1 MLRALIVDD
10 EIASIK
16 SLEIL
21 LNKFCKQVEVIGK
34 AQSINEALEVV
45 IKYKPDIV
53 FLDIEMPSGTGF
65 DFLERCPE
73 ITFDV
78 IFITA
83 YNNYAVKAFKYS
95 AIDYILKPIEIDE
108 LVRAVEKIS
117 NQKKKEFNSSNKYKA
132 LFENL
137 KELIPQKL
145 VVTSNGK
152 YEYIDLRSV
161 VFLEQKENSII
172 LHLENKLTLEI
183 DESIELIEEQLIER
197 NFFRIQQNCMINIQ
211 KVSKIIKQNGY
222 CIELTNGILL
232 PVTNSKRDELIQKLS
247 EINIHHT

>member
-1 MLRALIVDD
+1 MLKALIVDD

-21 LNKFCKQVEVIGK
+21 LSKFCKQVEVIGN
-34 AQSINEALEVV
+34 AQSIDDATILVQ
-45 IKYKPDIV
+45 KHKPDVV

-73 ITFDV
+73 INFDV

-95 AIDYILKPIEIDE
+95 AIDYILKPIDIEE
-108 LVRAVEKIS
+108 LVKAVEKIYD
-117 NQKKKEFNSSNKYKA
+117 QKKKEFNSSNKYNA
-132 LFENL
+132 LFDNL

-152 YEYIDLRSV
+152 YEYVDLRNMV
-161 VFLEQKENSII
+161 YVEQKENFII
-172 LHLENKLTLEI
+172 FHNDNKSTL
-183 DESIELIEEQLIER
+183 SIEDPIDSIEEQLLER
-197 NFFRIQQNCMINIQ
+197 NFFRIQQNCLINIL
-211 KVSKIIKQNGY
+211 KVSKVIKMNGF
-222 CIELTNGILL
+222 CVEFVNGELL
-232 PVTNSKRDELIQKLS
+232 PIINTKRDELIQKLS
-247 EINIHHT
+247 EINIHHA